1 MKEFL
6 QTIFKTSEERIK
18 NPIIGSFFT
27 SWLIFNWKPI
37 LFFIFTN
44 KTVEE
49 KIIYIENNYSR
60 SWNLL
65 WYPLISTFIYLI
77 ILPYINLTIEF
88 LLNYSQTKRT
98 DLSIA
103 KQKLNIESQKQLAI
117 EEVKLYMS

>member
-49 KIIYIENNYSR
+49 KIIYIENNYSS

-65 WYPLISTFIYLI
+65 WHPLISTFICLI

-117 EEVKLYMS
+117 EEVNSI

>member
-49 KIIYIENNYSR
+49 KIIYIENNYSS

-65 WYPLISTFIYLI
+65 CHPLISTFICLI

-117 EEVKLYMS
+117 EEVNSI

>member
-49 KIIYIENNYSR
+49 KIIYIENN
-60 SWNLL
+60 
-65 WYPLISTFIYLI
+65 
-77 ILPYINLTIEF
+77 
-88 LLNYSQTKRT
+88 
-98 DLSIA
+98 
-103 KQKLNIESQKQLAI
+103 
-117 EEVKLYMS
+117 